1 MPNNMKT
8 RTDLEWAK
16 RLISRNEVASSVAYK
31 AYLWYKT
38 RNDKHLFSSRMRRL
52 DLRPYVDPSNHPT
65 LNVIIITVD
74 SLRNANLSYNGYF
87 RKTTPFLDSIKTRFN
102 AISASPWTYPSVAS
116 LMTGLYPHNH
126 GAVLQGVV
134 KNIDHDILD
143 NLHPLISHVVT
154 LPEILHY
161 LGYRTYF
168 YTAIEMAYLP
178 LRSRV
183 IAHRYS
189 DRTKAETL
197 FRNLQ
202 ACIQRG
208 NERQFAYVHLADLHF
223 PSSVTKYYKKFFG
236 RDEEYQRMYDNALS
250 YVDAAIARLFD
261 YLSNSRLLDHTV
273 VVITGDHGEELGE
286 HADLESAHF
295 YDPRGFYGHG
305 HGHNVFRE
313 VCEVPLIFAGAVHAE
328 GTDSLVSTVDV
339 VPSVLDLIQVGHRFR
354 FDGRSVFAN
363 AGYIAPRPLL
373 CEACGYGY
381 EKKTLVVGSFKLVH
395 SKEDRID
402 WVFNLDKD
410 PLERNPITD
419 PQVTLPLL
427 DVLQRI
433 LREDERLKIK
443 EAKKRIM
450 SYKQYGYYATKL
462 SS

>member
-1 MPNNMKT
+1 MKT
-8 RTDLEWAK
+8 CINLAGAK
-16 RLISRNEVASSVAYK
+16 RLISRNKVAYSIAFKPYSWCQTRK
-31 AYLWYKT
+31 AKNLV
-38 RNDKHLFSSRMRRL
+38 SSRMHRL
-52 DLRPYVDPSNHPT
+52 DLRPYIDPSTHPT
-65 LNVIIITVD
+65 LNVLIIAVD
-74 SLRNANLSYNGYF
+74 SLRNANLSCNGYF
-87 RKTTPFLDSIKTRFN
+87 RRTTPFLDSIKTRFN

-116 LMTGLYPHNH
+116 LLTGLYPHNH
-126 GAVLQGVV
+126 GAILRGAV
-134 KNIDHDILD
+134 KNIDDYIFD
-143 NLHPLISHVVT
+143 SYAPLISHIVT

-161 LGYRTYF
+161 LGYRTHF

-183 IAHRYS
+183 IAHRYIYH
-189 DRTKAETL
+189 TKAETL
-197 FRNLQ
+197 FRSLQ

-208 NERQFAYVHLADLHF
+208 NERQFAYVHLADLHLHM
-223 PSSVTKYYKKFFG
+223 SVPKYYKKFFG

-261 YLSNSRLLDHTV
+261 YLSNSHLLDHTV

-286 HADLESAHF
+286 HADLESANF
-295 YDPRGFYGHG
+295 YDPRGFYGMG

-313 VCEVPLIFAGAVHAE
+313 VCEVPLMFAGAVHAE

-354 FDGRSVFAN
+354 FDGRSVFAK
-363 AGYIAPRPLL
+363 AGYIAPRALL

-381 EKKTLVVGSFKLVH
+381 EKKALVVGNSKLVH

-402 WVFNLDKD
+402 WGFNLDKD

-427 DVLQRI
+427 DVLHRI

-443 EAKKRIM
+443 EAKKRMM
-450 SYKQYGYYATKL
+450 S
-462 SS
+462 